1 MLLYIG
7 TYTHLGGPGAAV
19 VRAENGRFEL
29 LDACAAIP
37 NPGYLALSEDGTTLY
52 ASSFSGEKQKGAA
65 ASYRVKDGHLQP
77 LSLQPSGGADPC
89 HICLSEDERH
99 LYATNYAS
107 GSVSVFPVVEGYILP
122 REQLIAHRG
131 ASMAVPDRQEA
142 PHPHQSAFRPGT
154 DELFV
159 CDLGM
164 DCVFVYLRDEETGHI
179 IEKSRIA
186 TRPGD
191 GPRHLVFDG
200 PDRFFLACELSNDV
214 LAYESDGE
222 NWVLKSAV
230 SALPDGRMDESTVAA
245 IRMKNGKIFVSNRGH
260 DGVTRLSCAHGRLT
274 REAFMPTEGR
284 CPRDILPLGDDEC
297 IAANQLSGGLEWIKG
312 GKTIASLPMNG
323 AICVIPAQ

>member
-1 MLLYIG
+1 
-7 TYTHLGGPGAAV
+7 
-19 VRAENGRFEL
+19 
-29 LDACAAIP
+29 
-37 NPGYLALSEDGTTLY
+37 
-52 ASSFSGEKQKGAA
+52 
-65 ASYRVKDGHLQP
+65 
-77 LSLQPSGGADPC
+77 
-89 HICLSEDERH
+89 
-99 LYATNYAS
+99 
-107 GSVSVFPVVEGYILP
+107 
-122 REQLIAHRG
+122 
-131 ASMAVPDRQEA
+131 
-142 PHPHQSAFRPGT
+142 
-154 DELFV
+154 
-159 CDLGM
+159 M

-230 SALPDGRMDESTVAA
+230 SALPDGCTDESTVAA
-245 IRMKNGKIFVSNRGH
+245 IRMKNGKIFVSHRGH
-260 DGVTRLSCAHGRLT
+260 DGVTRLSYAHGRLT

-284 CPRDILPLGDDEC
+284 CPRDILPLGDDLC

-312 GKTIASLPMNG
+312 GKTITSLPMNG